1 MDQSVILSACGLN
14 LYYGENHALKDIS
27 IDIKANKIT
36 ALIGPSGCGKSTFL
50 RTIDRMNDLIPSV
63 KITGSLTFHGQE
75 IYAPGVDVTDL
86 RRRIGMVFQKPNP
99 FPMSIYDNVAYGP
112 RTHGVRSKLALDE
125 LVEKSLRQAA
135 IWDEVKDRL
144 KKPALG
150 LSGGQQQ
157 RLCIA
162 RALAVQAGG
171 AADGRGH
178 LRPGPHLYIQNRRP
192 CHGAEKRVHYRHG
205 DSQHAA
211 GRPRLRPDRF
221 LPAGRPGGVRGHG
234 AALFHAPGQA
244 HRGLHHREVWI
255 MRVKFEAQLERL
267 NVELITMGALCE
279 EVISGAAKA
288 LLDGD
293 SGLRETVL
301 AAERD
306 INQKERDI
314 ESLCMKLLLQ
324 QQPVARDLR
333 TISSALKMISDMER
347 IGDQAAD
354 IAEITRDIAD
364 NSIKDLV
371 PIGDMARAT
380 IKMVTDSVDSFV
392 RKDLGLAEAVI
403 SSDDVVDDLF
413 LQVREELI
421 RRIGMGD
428 SGEVCIDLLMIAKY
442 LERIGDHAVQH
453 RRVGGVLPH
462 RAPC

>member
-1 MDQSVILSACGLN
+1 
-14 LYYGENHALKDIS
+14 
-27 IDIKANKIT
+27 
-36 ALIGPSGCGKSTFL
+36 
-50 RTIDRMNDLIPSV
+50 
-63 KITGSLTFHGQE
+63 
-75 IYAPGVDVTDL
+75 
-86 RRRIGMVFQKPNP
+86 
-99 FPMSIYDNVAYGP
+99 
-112 RTHGVRSKLALDE
+112 
-125 LVEKSLRQAA
+125 
-135 IWDEVKDRL
+135 
-144 KKPALG
+144 
-150 LSGGQQQ
+150 
-157 RLCIA
+157 
-162 RALAVQAGG
+162 
-171 AADGRGH
+171 
-178 LRPGPHLYIQNRRP
+178 
-192 CHGAEKRVHYRHG
+192 
-205 DSQHAA
+205 
-211 GRPRLRPDRF
+211 
-221 LPAGRPGGVRGHG
+221 
-234 AALFHAPGQA
+234 
-244 HRGLHHREVWI
+244 

-333 TISSALKMISDMER
+333 IISSALKMISDMER

-428 SGEVCIDLLMIAKY
+428 SG
-442 LERIGDHAVQH
+442 
-453 RRVGGVLPH
+453 
-462 RAPC
+462 